1 MQKDKILNHL
11 INKNGLCPRGIDIFN
26 ESKND
31 INKIISASI
40 KWVELFIEHEN
51 AIKMLEFLSEE
62 EVKLFAE
69 KGVFLNQKV
78 NLVNPNFDTIILLGN
93 TEAEIEINDFGVI
106 RIYALNDSK
115 LNLKTRNYSIVQ
127 VDSHHRSKI
136 ILEKKDNSKIKIS
149 QYDKSSVDGEAEI
162 TKKEWIK
169 NEIFNY
175 KLY

>member
-78 NLVNPNFDTIILLGN
+78 NLVNPDLETIILLGN
-93 TEAEIEINDFGVI
+93 SEAHIQIKDFGVI
-106 RIYALNDSK
+106 QIYALNDSK
-115 LNLKTRNYSIVQ
+115 LNLKSSDFSIVYI
-127 VDSHHRSKI
+127 DSHHRANVTV
-136 ILEKKDNSKIKIS
+136 EKKDNSKITIS
-149 QYDKSSVDGEAEI
+149 QYGNSAVKGDAKI
-162 TKKEWIK
+162 NKKEWVS

-175 KLY
+175 KH

>member
-78 NLVNPNFDTIILLGN
+78 NLVNPNLETIILLGN
-93 TEAEIEINDFGVI
+93 SEANIQIKDFGVVQ
-106 RIYALNDSK
+106 IYVLNDSK
-115 LNLKTRNYSIVQ
+115 LNLKSSDFSMVYI
-127 VDSHHRSKI
+127 DSHHRANVNVD
-136 ILEKKDNSKIKIS
+136 KKDNSKITIS
-149 QYDKSSVDGEAEI
+149 QYGNSLVNGSAII

-175 KLY
+175 KH

>member
-11 INKNGLCPRGIDIFN
+11 INKNGLCPKGIDIFN

-78 NLVNPNFDTIILLGN
+78 NLVNPNLETIILLGN
-93 TEAEIEINDFGVI
+93 SEADIQIKDFGVVQ
-106 RIYALNDSK
+106 IYVLNDSK
-115 LNLKTRNYSIVQ
+115 LNLKSSDFSMVYI
-127 VDSHHRSKI
+127 DSHHRVNVNVD
-136 ILEKKDNSKIKIS
+136 KKDNSKITIS
-149 QYDKSSVDGEAEI
+149 QYGNSVVNGSAII

-175 KLY
+175 KH

>member
-1 MQKDKILNHL
+1 MQTDKILNHL
-11 INKNGLCPRGIDIFN
+11 INRNGLCPRGIDIFN

-78 NLVNPNFDTIILLGN
+78 NLVNPNLETIILLGN
-93 TEAEIEINDFGVI
+93 SEADIQIKDFGVVQ
-106 RIYALNDSK
+106 IYVLNDSK
-115 LNLKTRNYSIVQ
+115 LNLKSSDFSMVYI
-127 VDSHHRSKI
+127 DSHHRANVNVD
-136 ILEKKDNSKIKIS
+136 KKDNSKITIS
-149 QYDKSSVDGEAEI
+149 QYGNSVVNGSAII

-175 KLY
+175 KH

>member
-78 NLVNPNFDTIILLGN
+78 NLVNPDLQTIILLGN
-93 TEAEIEINDFGVI
+93 SEAHIQIKDFGVI
-106 RIYALNDSK
+106 QIYALNDSK
-115 LNLKTRNYSIVQ
+115 LNLKSSDFSIVYI
-127 VDSHHRSKI
+127 DSHHRANVTV
-136 ILEKKDNSKIKIS
+136 EKKDNSKITIS
-149 QYDKSSVDGEAEI
+149 QYGNSAVKGDAKI
-162 TKKEWIK
+162 NKKEWVS

-175 KLY
+175 KH

>member
-11 INKNGLCPRGIDIFN
+11 INKNGLCPRGIEIFN

-51 AIKMLEFLSEE
+51 AIEMLEFLYEE

-78 NLVNPNFDTIILLGN
+78 NLVNPNLETIILLGN
-93 TEAEIEINDFGVI
+93 SEADIQIKDFGVV
-106 RIYALNDSK
+106 RIYVLNDSK
-115 LNLKTRNYSIVQ
+115 LNLKSSDFSIVQ
-127 VDSHHRSKI
+127 IDSHHRANVTV
-136 ILEKKDNSKIKIS
+136 EKKDNSKITIY
-149 QYDKSSVDGEAEI
+149 QYDNSVINGEAEI

-175 KLY
+175 KH

>member
-78 NLVNPNFDTIILLGN
+78 NLVNPNLETIILLGN
-93 TEAEIEINDFGVI
+93 SEADIQIKDFGVVQ
-106 RIYALNDSK
+106 IYVLNDSK
-115 LNLKTRNYSIVQ
+115 LNLKSSDFSMVYI
-127 VDSHHRSKI
+127 DSHHRANVNVD
-136 ILEKKDNSKIKIS
+136 KKDNSKITIS
-149 QYDKSSVDGEAEI
+149 QYGNSVVNGSAII

-175 KLY
+175 KH

>member
-1 MQKDKILNHL
+1 MQTDKILNHL

-26 ESKND
+26 ESQKD
-31 INKIISASI
+31 IYKVISASI

-51 AIKMLEFLSEE
+51 SLNMLEFLSEE

-106 RIYALNDSK
+106 RIYVLNDSK
-115 LNLKTRNYSIVQ
+115 LNLKSTNFSIVQ
-127 VDSHHRSKI
+127 VDSHHRANVTV
-136 ILEKKDNSKIKIS
+136 EKKDNSKITIS
-149 QYDKSSVDGEAEI
+149 QYDNSVINGEAEI

-175 KLY
+175 KH

>member
-78 NLVNPNFDTIILLGN
+78 NLVNPDLETIILLGN
-93 TEAEIEINDFGVI
+93 SEADIQIKDFGVVQ
-106 RIYALNDSK
+106 IYVLNDSK
-115 LNLKTRNYSIVQ
+115 LNLKSSDFSIVYI
-127 VDSHHRSKI
+127 DSHHRANVKI
-136 ILEKKDNSKIKIS
+136 KKKDKIK
-149 QYDKSSVDGEAEI
+149 AESLVTSRTPI
-162 TKKEWIK
+162 IIVKRD
-169 NEIFNY
+169 
-175 KLY
+175 

>member
-78 NLVNPNFDTIILLGN
+78 NLVNPNLETIILLGN
-93 TEAEIEINDFGVI
+93 SEADIQIKDFGVVQ
-106 RIYALNDSK
+106 IYVLNDSK
-115 LNLKTRNYSIVQ
+115 LNLKSSDFSMVYI
-127 VDSHHRSKI
+127 DSHHRVNVNVD
-136 ILEKKDNSKIKIS
+136 KKDNSKITIS
-149 QYDKSSVDGEAEI
+149 QYGNSVVNGSAII

-175 KLY
+175 KH

>member
-1 MQKDKILNHL
+1 MQTDKILNHL
-11 INKNGLCPRGIDIFN
+11 INKNGLCPSGIEIFN
-26 ESKND
+26 VAKND
-31 INKIISASI
+31 INKIISAS
-40 KWVELFIEHEN
+40 KRWVELFIEHEN
-51 AIKMLEFLSEE
+51 SLNMLEFLSKND
-62 EVKLFAE
+62 VDDFSKNGIF
-69 KGVFLNQKV
+69 FNQKIT
-78 NLVNPNFDTIILLGN
+78 LKNPNFDTIILLGN

-115 LNLKTRNYSIVQ
+115 LNLKTRNFSIVQ

-149 QYDKSSVDGEAEI
+149 QYDKSSVEGEAEI

-175 KLY
+175 KH

>member
-78 NLVNPNFDTIILLGN
+78 NLVNPNLETIILLGN
-93 TEAEIEINDFGVI
+93 SEANIQIKDFGVVQ
-106 RIYALNDSK
+106 IYVLNDSK
-115 LNLKTRNYSIVQ
+115 LNLKSSDFSMVYI
-127 VDSHHRSKI
+127 DSHHRANVNVD
-136 ILEKKDNSKIKIS
+136 KKDNSKITIS
-149 QYDKSSVDGEAEI
+149 QYGNSVVNGSAII

-175 KLY
+175 KH

>member
-1 MQKDKILNHL
+1 MHTEKILNHL
-11 INKNGLCPRGIDIFN
+11 ITKNGLCPRGINIFN

-78 NLVNPNFDTIILLGN
+78 NLVNPNLETIILLGN
-93 TEAEIEINDFGVI
+93 SEVNIQIKDFGVVQ
-106 RIYALNDSK
+106 IYVLNDSK
-115 LNLKTRNYSIVQ
+115 LNLKSSDFSMVYI
-127 VDSHHRSKI
+127 DSHHRSNVNVD
-136 ILEKKDNSKIKIS
+136 KKDNSKITIS
-149 QYDKSSVDGEAEI
+149 QYGNSVVNGSAII

-175 KLY
+175 KH

>member
-78 NLVNPNFDTIILLGN
+78 NLVNPNLETIILLGN
-93 TEAEIEINDFGVI
+93 SEADIQIKDFGVVQ
-106 RIYALNDSK
+106 IYVLNDSK
-115 LNLKTRNYSIVQ
+115 LNLKSTNFSIVQ
-127 VDSHHRSKI
+127 VDSHHRASVTVD
-136 ILEKKDNSKIKIS
+136 KKDNSKITIS

-175 KLY
+175 KH

>member
-1 MQKDKILNHL
+1 MHTEKILNHL
-11 INKNGLCPRGIDIFN
+11 ITKNGLCPRGINIFN

-78 NLVNPNFDTIILLGN
+78 NLVNPNLETIILLGN
-93 TEAEIEINDFGVI
+93 SEANIQIKDFGVVQ
-106 RIYALNDSK
+106 IYVLNDSK
-115 LNLKTRNYSIVQ
+115 LNLKSSDFSMVYI
-127 VDSHHRSKI
+127 DSHHRANVNVD
-136 ILEKKDNSKIKIS
+136 KKDNSKITIS
-149 QYDKSSVDGEAEI
+149 QYGNSVVNGSAII

-175 KLY
+175 KH

>member
-11 INKNGLCPRGIDIFN
+11 INKNGLCPKGIDIFN

-62 EVKLFAE
+62 EIILFAK
-69 KGVFLNQKV
+69 KGVILNRKV
-78 NLVNPNFDTIILLGN
+78 NLVNPNLETIILLGN
-93 TEAEIEINDFGVI
+93 SEADIQINDFGVT
-106 RIYALNDSK
+106 RIYVLNDSK
-115 LNLKTRNYSIVQ
+115 LNLKSTNFSIVQ
-127 VDSHHRSKI
+127 VDSHHSANVNVD
-136 ILEKKDNSKIKIS
+136 KKDNSKITIS
-149 QYDKSSVDGEAEI
+149 QYDKSSVEGEAEI

-175 KLY
+175 KH

>member
-11 INKNGLCPRGIDIFN
+11 INKNGLCPKGIDIFN

-78 NLVNPNFDTIILLGN
+78 NLVNPNLETIILLGN
-93 TEAEIEINDFGVI
+93 SEADIQIKDFGVVQ
-106 RIYALNDSK
+106 IYVLNDSK
-115 LNLKTRNYSIVQ
+115 LNLKSSDFSMVYI
-127 VDSHHRSKI
+127 DSHHRANVNVD
-136 ILEKKDNSKIKIS
+136 KKDNSKITIS
-149 QYDKSSVDGEAEI
+149 QYGNSVVNGSGII

-175 KLY
+175 KH

>member
-26 ESKND
+26 ESKDD

-62 EVKLFAE
+62 EIILFAK
-69 KGVFLNQKV
+69 KGVILNRKV
-78 NLVNPNFDTIILLGN
+78 NLVNPNLETIILLGN
-93 TEAEIEINDFGVI
+93 SEADIQINDFGVVQ
-106 RIYALNDSK
+106 IYALNDSK
-115 LNLKTRNYSIVQ
+115 LNLKSSDFGIVYI
-127 VDSHHRSKI
+127 DSHHRANVTV
-136 ILEKKDNSKIKIS
+136 EKKDNSKITIS
-149 QYDKSSVDGEAEI
+149 QYDNSIVKGDAKI
-162 TKKEWIK
+162 NKKEWVS

-175 KLY
+175 KH

>member
-11 INKNGLCPRGIDIFN
+11 INKNGLCPKGIDIFN

-78 NLVNPNFDTIILLGN
+78 NLVNPNLETIILLGN
-93 TEAEIEINDFGVI
+93 SEANIQIKDFGVVQ
-106 RIYALNDSK
+106 IYVLNDSK
-115 LNLKTRNYSIVQ
+115 LNLKSSDFSMVYI
-127 VDSHHRSKI
+127 DSHHRANVNVD
-136 ILEKKDNSKIKIS
+136 KKDNSKITIS
-149 QYDKSSVDGEAEI
+149 QYGNSVVNGSAII

-175 KLY
+175 KH

>member
-62 EVKLFAE
+62 EVKLFAK

-78 NLVNPNFDTIILLGN
+78 NLVNPNLETIILLGN
-93 TEAEIEINDFGVI
+93 SEADIQIKDFGVVQ
-106 RIYALNDSK
+106 IYVLNDSK
-115 LNLKTRNYSIVQ
+115 LNLKSSDFSMVYI
-127 VDSHHRSKI
+127 DSHHRANVNVD
-136 ILEKKDNSKIKIS
+136 KKDNSKITIS
-149 QYDKSSVDGEAEI
+149 QYGNSVVNGSAII

-175 KLY
+175 KH

>member
-78 NLVNPNFDTIILLGN
+78 NLVNPNLETIILLGN
-93 TEAEIEINDFGVI
+93 SEANIQIKDFGVVQ
-106 RIYALNDSK
+106 IYVLNDSK
-115 LNLKTRNYSIVQ
+115 LNLKSSNFSMVYI
-127 VDSHHRSKI
+127 DSHHRANVNVD
-136 ILEKKDNSKIKIS
+136 KKDNSKITIS
-149 QYDKSSVDGEAEI
+149 QYGNSVVNGSAII

-175 KLY
+175 KH